1 MYYSFEEL
9 IGSSTLQIS
18 MHMIVI
24 EACEAT
30 KRMTLQRRQQEM
42 KHNFQKRN
50 SPIESGSTSHMLN
63 IIVSR
68 EALNI
73 V

>member
-1 MYYSFEEL
+1 
-9 IGSSTLQIS
+9 

-24 EACEAT
+24 KACEAT
-30 KRMTLQRRQQEM
+30 KRMRLQQRQQEM

-50 SPIESGSTSHMLN
+50 SPIESGSTRHMLN